1 MQDDGIKIKKYKAEV
16 VTKWVDGEPQKE
28 EMTGYVS
35 IASIGLSLFSPRNM
49 SEPQYEYEFVSDEI
63 SRANMVCSGMGTIVY
78 NPARYSVFK
87 ILGEVEE

>member
-1 MQDDGIKIKKYKAEV
+1 MEKDGIKIKKYRAEV
-16 VTKWVDGEPQKE
+16 VTKWVNGESQTQE
-28 EMTGYVS
+28 VTGYVS
-35 IASIGLSLFSPRNM
+35 VASIGLSLLSPQNM
-49 SEPQYEYEFVSDEI
+49 REPQYEYEFVSDEI